1 MTQKKSAG
9 IILLTFFILS
19 SPFAD
24 VLAWKANAGEK
35 YEVRLTRKESVTGL
49 SSITEKPAVVSDSSI
64 LQEDAAKNRS
74 SIPYLHG
81 VPTFPSKDIAPG
93 DTWQEEATITYDLS
107 AFGYDDPVVAKF
119 RVSYA
124 FKEMTELDSRSYCH
138 IVAEWYPLWIPGR
151 AIAKRTGI
159 ERISGHSV
167 MDLLWDTKAGSP
179 KRSALTEEIQYRFT
193 EKTSLLLTRTTDEEF
208 KTVTEIQR
216 EKVVKELNTQ
226 IATQKV
232 ANVEVK
238 QSDAGIVL
246 SIENIQ
252 FEAESAV
259 LVDAEKKKLS
269 NIGKMLA
276 KLRDR
281 KLNVVGHAANI
292 AGSDEAELV
301 DLSAKRAQSV
311 ADYLVQT
318 GVDSLSIMASG
329 MGGSKPLASND
340 TAEGRSKNRR
350 VEIVIMD
357 EEVKE

>member
-1 MTQKKSAG
+1 
-9 IILLTFFILS
+9 
-19 SPFAD
+19 
-24 VLAWKANAGEK
+24 
-35 YEVRLTRKESVTGL
+35 
-49 SSITEKPAVVSDSSI
+49 
-64 LQEDAAKNRS
+64 
-74 SIPYLHG
+74 
-81 VPTFPSKDIAPG
+81 
-93 DTWQEEATITYDLS
+93 
-107 AFGYDDPVVAKF
+107 VAKF
-119 RVSYA
+119 KVSYQ
-124 FKEMTELDSRSYCH
+124 FREMTEIDSRSYCH
-138 IVAEWYPLWIPGR
+138 IIAEWYPLWIPNG

-179 KRSALTEEIQYRFT
+179 KRSSLTEEIQYRFT
-193 EKTSLLLTRTTDEEF
+193 EKSALLLTRTTNEEF

-238 QSDAGIVL
+238 QSDEGIVL

-252 FEAESAV
+252 FEAESAN
-259 LVDAEKKKLS
+259 LVDAEKKKLT

-276 KLRDR
+276 GLKGR

-292 AGSDEAELV
+292 AGSDEAELL

-318 GVDSLSIMASG
+318 GVEAGSIVASG
-329 MGGSKPLASND
+329 MGGNKPLASND